1 MGRKP
6 KIQKEIEFNSESLMV
21 LLQEIYNEIVT
32 QRNTAI
38 SIQNKM
44 LGFMKQPEDLAM
56 LGPIIKEQQ
65 KIIDNALNKKLDL
78 AKLQHNVMVKS
89 GKGGDSEESVG
100 SLSDEDKALLFEL
113 MEGGEDPDKDKE

>member
-6 KIQKEIEFNSESLMV
+6 KIEKEISFDKESLMV

-38 SIQNKM
+38 TIQNKM
-44 LGFMKQPEDLAM
+44 LGFMKSPEDLTM

-78 AKLQHNVMVKS
+78 AKLQHNVMIKS
-89 GKGGDSEESVG
+89 NNNNDGDSLSG
-100 SLSDEDKALLFEL
+100 TLSDEDKEILYNL
-113 MEGGEDPDKDKE
+113 MKEDGENPDK